1 MSTRSYR
8 RRRRGPVTVLVAVL
22 AVAAVGIWTTVLLTA
37 GRTTAGAACPPP
49 AAGSVG
55 QVVGLDTLASAQPVP
70 PSAVPVTVLN
80 AGGQR
85 GQANLVAAQLGD
97 LGFRQAGAPDN
108 DKAFPDGNMDCVAE
122 IRFGAAG
129 LQTASTV
136 ALLVPC
142 AQLVRDARQGPAV
155 DLAIGTAFGDL
166 NPSRAAR
173 DALDQLG
180 APPAGGGAAA
190 PTQAAHAVD
199 AATLQA
205 ARRCT

>member
-8 RRRRGPVTVLVAVL
+8 RRRRGPVTALVAVL
-22 AVAAVGIWTTVLLTA
+22 AVAAVVTWTTVLLTS
-37 GRTTAGAACPPP
+37 GRATAAAACPQP
-49 AAGSVG
+49 AGGSIG
-55 QVVGLDTLASAQPVP
+55 QVVGTDVFAAPPPVP
-70 PSAVPVTVLN
+70 PSTVSVTVLN

-122 IRFGAAG
+122 IRFGGAG
-129 LQTASTV
+129 LQAASTV

-142 AQLVRDARQGPAV
+142 AQLVRDGRQGPAV

-180 APPAGGGAAA
+180 APPADGGAAPAQA
-190 PTQAAHAVD
+190 PHPVD
-199 AATLQA
+199 ATTLAA